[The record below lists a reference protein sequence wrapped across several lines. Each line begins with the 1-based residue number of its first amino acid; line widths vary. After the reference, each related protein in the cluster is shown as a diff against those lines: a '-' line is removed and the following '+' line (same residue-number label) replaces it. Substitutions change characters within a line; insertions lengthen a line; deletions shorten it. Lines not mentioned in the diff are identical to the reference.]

1 MEGDG
6 GLSDMASTLEKIKWY
21 KKVYGT
27 RKTCRYLKNK
37 VLYGYMD
44 DYPRWQKKHAM
55 TSIKRMKYD

>member
-1 MEGDG
+1 
-6 GLSDMASTLEKIKWY
+6 MASTLEKIKWY

>member
-1 MEGDG
+1 
-6 GLSDMASTLEKIKWY
+6 MAGTLEKIKWY

-44 DYPRWQKKHAM
+44 DYPRWQCAIRIWPDRHC
-55 TSIKRMKYD
+55 THRR